1 MMNIELGS
9 AFNSQGI
16 IVFPIGGCG
25 EFGKNMTGYVVDG
38 RLFVV
43 DAGLLFADSRSLG
56 VASVIPDVTEI
67 FKKFGGPTAYI
78 ITHGHEDHIGAL
90 PFICRDWPALIYATP
105 WTCRLI
111 EGKFDRHGLQGLK
124 GSIRKVNAGDIFT
137 IGKVKF
143 EYLHVNHSIP
153 DACAVI
159 IDYKGTKIL
168 HTGDFKVDLKCEEC
182 PPIRLEEYSRHKDIT
197 LMLADS
203 TNASHAGIGPGEAEV
218 VEPLRKAILEC
229 KGRTIISTFAS
240 NLWRLQIVVKLA
252 KELGKKVLVSGTGID
267 NCLKLA
273 EELGHFKWPDGVKV
287 SPEHLKKVEDRDL
300 IILATGCQAENRAS
314 LYKMAYGEHRDI
326 KIMPNDSVIISAR
339 TIPGNEK
346 DVASLISELRR
357 LGAHV
362 ITTRSHP
369 GIHVSGH
376 AYAGEIRLLL
386 EAANPK
392 YFMPVH
398 GTYAQICDNQIL
410 GNSLRFQTIIP
421 DNGAVLEVHKDKG
434 VRQIGDV
441 DVPLLYV
448 DGESSALLH
457 YETIRERLRVGELG
471 GVIISGIIDVKKGL
485 WAKGPTLESLGL
497 MNESRKKG
505 LDEFGWAGEL
515 LDEVKAWGKSL
526 KVPPT
531 DADVSEV
538 VRVAVRRKL
547 SNEFRKKPVV
557 VSNIWLL

>member
-1 MMNIELGS
+1 MNNVLNPAS
-9 AFNSQGI
+9 KSQGI

-25 EFGKNMTGYVVDG
+25 EFGKNMTGYVIEG

-43 DAGLLFADSRSLG
+43 DAGILFADQRSLG
-56 VASVIPDVTEI
+56 VASVIPDVSEI
-67 FKKFGGPTAYI
+67 FSKFGGPAAYI

-111 EGKFDRHGLQGLK
+111 EGKFDRHGLGSLK
-124 GSIRKVNAGDIFT
+124 DSIRKVNAGDIFS
-137 IGKVKF
+137 IGRAKF

-168 HTGDFKVDLKCEEC
+168 HTGDFKVDLRSEEC
-182 PPIRLEEYSRHKDIT
+182 PPIDLEEFSRHTDIT

-218 VEPLRKAILEC
+218 IEPLKKAILEC
-229 KGRTIISTFAS
+229 RGRTIISTFAS
-240 NLWRLQIVVKLA
+240 NLWRLQIVIKLA
-252 KELGKKVLVSGTGID
+252 KELGKKVYVSGTGIET
-267 NCLKLA
+267 CLKIG
-273 EELGHFKWPDGVKV
+273 EELGRFKWPDGVKAT
-287 SPEHLKKVEDRDL
+287 SDQLKKIDDKNL

-314 LYKMAYGEHRDI
+314 LYKMANGEHRDI
-326 KIMPNDSVIISAR
+326 KIMPGDSIIISSR

-346 DVASLISELRR
+346 DVASLVSDLRR
-357 LGAHV
+357 RGANV
-362 ITTRSHP
+362 LTPRSHP

-386 EAANPK
+386 EAAKPK

-421 DNGAVLEVHKDKG
+421 DNGAVLEVHKDHGLK
-434 VRQIGDV
+434 QIGEV

-448 DGESSALLH
+448 DGESSSLLH
-457 YETIRERLRVGELG
+457 LETIRERHRVGELG
-471 GVIISGIIDVKKGL
+471 GVIISGIIDVRKGV
-485 WAKGPTLESLGL
+485 WAKGPTIESLGL
-497 MNESRKKG
+497 LNESRKKG
-505 LDEFGWAGEL
+505 LDEFGWSEDL
-515 LDEVKAWGKSL
+515 LEEVRAWGRTL
-526 KVPPT
+526 TVPPT

-538 VRVAVRRKL
+538 VRVALRRKL
-547 SNEFRKKPVV
+547 SQEFRKKPVV

>member
-1 MMNIELGS
+1 MNTVLNPAS
-9 AFNSQGI
+9 KSQGI

-25 EFGKNMTGYVVDG
+25 EFGKNMTGYVIEG

-43 DAGLLFADSRSLG
+43 DAGILFADQRSLG
-56 VASVIPDVTEI
+56 VASVIPDVSEI
-67 FKKFGGPTAYI
+67 FAKFGGPAAYI

-111 EGKFDRHGLQGLK
+111 EGKFDRHGLGSLK
-124 GSIRKVNAGDIFT
+124 DSIRKVNAGDIFT
-137 IGKVKF
+137 IGKTKF

-159 IDYKGTKIL
+159 IDYKGTKVL
-168 HTGDFKVDLKCEEC
+168 HTGDFKVDLHSEEC
-182 PPIRLEEYSRHKDIT
+182 PPINLEEFSRHKDIT

-203 TNASHAGIGPGEAEV
+203 TNASHAGVGPGEADV
-218 VEPLRKAILEC
+218 IEPLKKAILEC
-229 KGRTIISTFAS
+229 RGRTIISTFAS
-240 NLWRLQIVVKLA
+240 NLWRLQIVIKLA
-252 KELGKKVLVSGTGID
+252 QELGKKVYVSGTGIE
-267 NCLKLA
+267 NCLKIG
-273 EELGHFKWPDGVKV
+273 EELGRFKWPNGVKV
-287 SPEHLKKVEDRDL
+287 TSDNLKKVDDRDL

-314 LYKMAYGEHRDI
+314 LYKMANGEHRDI
-326 KIMPNDSVIISAR
+326 KIMPGDSIIISSR

-346 DVASLISELRR
+346 DVASLVSDLRR
-357 LGAHV
+357 RGANV
-362 ITTRSHP
+362 LTARSHP

-386 EAANPK
+386 EAAKPK

-421 DNGAVLEVHKDKG
+421 DNGAILEIHKDHG
-434 VRQIGDV
+434 LRQIGEI

-457 YETIRERLRVGELG
+457 IETLRERHRVGELG
-471 GVIISGIIDVKKGL
+471 GVIISGIIDVKKGV
-485 WAKGPTLESLGL
+485 WAKGPTIETLGL
-497 MNESRKKG
+497 LNESRKKG
-505 LDEFGWAGEL
+505 ADEFGWSEEL
-515 LDEVKAWGKSL
+515 LEEVRAWGRTL

-531 DADVSEV
+531 DNDVSEV
-538 VRVAVRRKL
+538 VRVALRRKL
-547 SNEFRKKPVV
+547 SQEFRKKPVV